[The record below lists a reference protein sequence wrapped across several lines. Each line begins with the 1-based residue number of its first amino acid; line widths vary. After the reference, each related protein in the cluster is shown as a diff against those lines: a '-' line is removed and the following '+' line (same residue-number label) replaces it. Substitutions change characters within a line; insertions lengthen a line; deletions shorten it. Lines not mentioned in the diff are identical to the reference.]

1 MGNQIFLLLA
11 ATFAPAPPPELAQ
24 LKPFVAKAACTGQAE
39 ESLFGPAHKI
49 QGQVS
54 ATMSPSGFWLQ
65 LRYVEKKTRDNPLA
79 SSAEERWGYDP
90 ALKKFVAL
98 LWDGFGG
105 YGTGTSP
112 GWEGETLIWTGEVTM
127 NGQKLPYRQTFT
139 REKGGAIAETWEMQL
154 NGAWAKMTSGTC
166 KPRGK

>member
-1 MGNQIFLLLA
+1 MRNQIFLLLA
-11 ATFAPAPPPELAQ
+11 ASFAPGPPPELEQ
-24 LKPFVAKAACTGQAE
+24 LKPFLATAVCTGQAE
-39 ESLFGPAHKI
+39 ESPLGPAHTIK
-49 QGQVS
+49 GQVS
-54 ATMSPSGFWLQ
+54 GSMDPTGFWLQ
-65 LRYVEKKTRDNPLA
+65 IRYVEKKTRDNPLA
-79 SSAEERWGYDP
+79 TSAEERWSYDP
-90 ALKKFVAL
+90 AQKRFVAL

-105 YGTGTSP
+105 YGLGTSP
-112 GWEGETLIWTGEVTM
+112 GWEGDNLVWTGEVVM

>member
-1 MGNQIFLLLA
+1 MRNQIFLLLA
-11 ATFAPAPPPELAQ
+11 ASFAPGPPPELEQ
-24 LKPFVAKAACTGQAE
+24 LKPFLATAVCTGQAE
-39 ESLFGPAHKI
+39 ESPLGPAHTIK
-49 QGQVS
+49 GQVS
-54 ATMSPSGFWLQ
+54 GSMDATGFWLQ
-65 LRYVEKKTRDNPLA
+65 IRYVEKKTRDNPLA
-79 SSAEERWGYDP
+79 TSAEERWSYDP
-90 ALKKFVAL
+90 AQKRFVAL

-105 YGTGTSP
+105 YGLGTSP
-112 GWEGETLIWTGEVTM
+112 GWEGDNLVWTGEVVM